1 MHVLIIKLNSICRLH
16 EKLNINCLSDDT
28 LMYIFS
34 HLTRQEIDTASQVG
48 KNKFMF
54 SCSTLIETL
63 KHFFAVKYS
72 SVNIETFG
80 PM

>member
-54 SCSTLIETL
+54 
-63 KHFFAVKYS
+63 HAVH
-72 SVNIETFG
+72 
-80 PM
+80 